1 MGFNCNY
8 MLPRDLTKDL
18 KDRLNSIKGQVEG
31 VIKML
36 DESDDPAQILNQFK
50 AVNKGFEKAQHLLL
64 DEVFRKALAMKI
76 AEALETCP
84 GNCGQEEKIAII
96 RNQFPDLGLYELTD
110 KMKEIN
116 KVYEFLL
123 KEKNSMKEVS
133 FAIENMVCQ
142 GCAEKI
148 TDILKETKGV
158 ENVKT
163 QAMKKLVN
171 IKYSPSET
179 DENELT
185 TILTKA
191 GYTPTKK

>member
-1 MGFNCNY
+1 MGFNCNN

-84 GNCGQEEKIAII
+84 GNCGQEEKIEII

-123 KEKNSMKEVS
+123 KEKNNMKEVS

-148 TDILKETKGV
+148 TDILKEIKGV

-171 IKYSPSET
+171 IKYSASVT

-191 GYTPTKK
+191 GYTLTKK